1 MTVRKWI
8 GFVAAG
14 VAVVLGYRGHWALA
28 GVAAVFVVVP
38 AGLWFR
44 DEMAA
49 MKALYREGMQE
60 PGPAPSGGPELVPAP
75 RVRREEHPPW
85 ETAPMP
91 VVPVVAD
98 REEVRV
104 ARHGKRRGLRD
115 SFVEVVTAVARVGLK
130 D

>member
-14 VAVVLGYRGHWALA
+14 CAVVLAYRGHWALA

-60 PGPAPSGGPELVPAP
+60 PGPAPRGGPELVPAP
-75 RVRREEHPPW
+75 RAVREQHPPW

-91 VVPVVAD
+91 VVPAVAD
-98 REEVRV
+98 REELHV
-104 ARHGKRRGLRD
+104 AR
-115 SFVEVVTAVARVGLK
+115 
-130 D
+130 